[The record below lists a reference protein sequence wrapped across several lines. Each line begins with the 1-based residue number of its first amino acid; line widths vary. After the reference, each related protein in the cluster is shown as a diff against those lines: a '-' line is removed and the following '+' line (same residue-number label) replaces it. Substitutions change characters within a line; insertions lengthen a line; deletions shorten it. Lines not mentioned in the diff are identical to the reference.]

1 MIMILGQEELGTWDG
16 LRNVSGTIWK
26 EWRGT
31 PEESWLRLGYPK
43 VPHRT
48 FFADKSPKIC
58 NRLKN
63 CLSLH
68 RRIYSYMGKIPIR
81 GIWYRLYPLWYLHGV
96 EKLFSSGGKYFFPV
110 MKALLRGEGK
120 MGGLEES

>member
-1 MIMILGQEELGTWDG
+1 MILGQEELGTWDG

-48 FFADKSPKIC
+48 FFAEKSPKNC

-81 GIWYRLYPLWYLHGV
+81 GIWSRLYPLWYLHGV
-96 EKLFSSGGKYFFPV
+96 EKLFSSGGKYFFPA

-120 MGGLEES
+120 IGGFEES

>member
-1 MIMILGQEELGTWDG
+1 MILGQEELGTWDG

-48 FFADKSPKIC
+48 FFAEKSPKNC

-68 RRIYSYMGKIPIR
+68 RRIYSYMGNIPIR
-81 GIWYRLYPLWYLHGV
+81 GIWSRLYPLWYLHGV
-96 EKLFSSGGKYFFPV
+96 EKLFSSGGKYFFPA
-110 MKALLRGEGK
+110 MKALLRGDGK
-120 MGGLEES
+120 IGGL